1 MKNENWNLVNIN
13 ENRCKMME
21 NGLEWIKTEW
31 MIGENGKIGLKQ
43 LKTWK
48 VDERWK
54 LVHLIL
60 VPYRNCSQN
69 ISCCSLVCIKVI
81 IILVQEILQH
91 VRPPNFEWFQSFYW
105 YFTLEFGHQGFF
117 EKNNHLPLM
126 FLIWKHKLSLL
137 GLKNRWANMLIN
149 LLNQK
154 NNSFKKQKEF

>member
-1 MKNENWNLVNIN
+1 MNWRRVIYWREYGTYNFSYYFV
-13 ENRCKMME
+13 
-21 NGLEWIKTEW
+21 TF
-31 MIGENGKIGLKQ
+31 
-43 LKTWK
+43 
-48 VDERWK
+48 
-54 LVHLIL
+54 LITFFTIL
-60 VPYRNCSQN
+60 LSFA
-69 ISCCSLVCIKVI
+69 KVI

-105 YFTLEFGHQGFF
+105 YLTLEFGHQGIF

-154 NNSFKKQKEF
+154 NNGFNKLKFSYLPCIVMPYFGLHLTKNWKWIILKRVF